1 MFKGQVNRNQLQT
14 EIPLNIHLDSFV
26 CCNTISKVIS
36 ERQKRIKI
44 DVKSSAEASARLN
57 LGKFNLFRCFFAC

>member
-14 EIPLNIHLDSFV
+14 EIPLNIHPDSFL

-36 ERQKRIKI
+36 ERQKGIKI
-44 DVKSSAEASARLN
+44 YVMNTKICKVQQKLLPGST
-57 LGKFNLFRCFFAC
+57 